1 MLYSLLVSVIVLAFL
16 LPVTAIIAFIKGY
29 NMKAEKLDEK
39 PIEVVKEPEK
49 PEPKGDPKLIAL
61 LANIDAYDG
70 TEKGQK
76 VIDG

>member
-16 LPVTAIIAFIKGY
+16 LPVTAIFAFIKGY
-29 NMKAEKLDEK
+29 NLKAEKVEEK
-39 PIEVVKEPEK
+39 PLEVLKK
-49 PEPKGDPKLIAL
+49 PEPPAPKGDPKLMTL